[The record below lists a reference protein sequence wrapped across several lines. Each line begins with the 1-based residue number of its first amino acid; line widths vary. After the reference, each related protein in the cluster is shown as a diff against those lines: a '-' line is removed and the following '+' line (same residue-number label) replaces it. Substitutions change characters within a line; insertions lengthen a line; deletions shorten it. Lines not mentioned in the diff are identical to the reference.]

1 MVDRVAILRREHE
14 RLNAE
19 ADRLARAAREVAQ
32 LDAAG
37 RRLAIE
43 DVLVFLDEQVSPH
56 TWLDERVLYPELR
69 ERLGDSLSAV
79 SMNYDHLAIR
89 RCIHDL
95 AQADPDNVAR
105 LQELLYGLHALIVVH
120 TWKEDELYLAALDSR
135 SWPS

>member
-89 RCIHDL
+89 RWIHDL

-120 TWKEDELYLAALDSR
+120 TWKEDELYLAALDYR